1 MYQALCRN
9 VQILERER
17 GRKGEMEGGRE
28 EKKKGSKEEY
38 DPCPQIMIPVLK

>member
-1 MYQALCRN
+1 MYQALCRD

-28 EKKKGSKEEY
+28 ERRKEVRKN
-38 DPCPQIMIPVLK
+38 MIPVLK